1 MAKANHA
8 GDAGNKSSAIREMIT
23 AHPQAQS
30 KEIVELLAKNGL
42 KVQPSLVYYIRSKLR
57 QQQRVARRERVT
69 QTSQTLG
76 SSNPVELILKVKSLS
91 RDAGGIRNLKLLVDA
106 LAD

>member
-1 MAKANHA
+1 MAKANYDGKA
-8 GDAGNKSSAIREMIT
+8 RNKSRAIREMISS
-23 AHPQAQS
+23 HPDAQS
-30 KEIVELLAKNGL
+30 KEIVRLLGERGL

-57 QQQRVARRERVT
+57 QQQRVARRARVT

-76 SSNPVELILKVKSLS
+76 SNNPVELILTVK
-91 RDAGGIRNLKLLVDA
+91 RVAHDAGGIRNLKLLVDA

>member
-1 MAKANHA
+1 MAKSNHD
-8 GDAGNKSSAIREMIT
+8 GKPRSKSTAIREMIE

-30 KEIVELLAKNGL
+30 KEIVQLLGKNGV
-42 KVQPSLVYYIRSKLR
+42 KVRPSLVYYIRSKLR
-57 QQQRVARRERVT
+57 HQQHRAKRQRVT

-76 SSNPVELILKVKSLS
+76 SSNPVELILKAKSLA

-106 LAD
+106 LAE

>member
-1 MAKANHA
+1 MAKSTYDGKAR
-8 GDAGNKSSAIREMIT
+8 NKSKAIREMIQ
-23 AHPQAQS
+23 AHPEAQS
-30 KEIVELLAKNGL
+30 REIVGLLAKTGM

-57 QQQRVARRERVT
+57 QQQRAVRRERVT
-69 QTSQTLG
+69 QTSQALG
-76 SSNPVELILKVKSLS
+76 SNNPVELILKTKNLA

>member
-1 MAKANHA
+1 MKANHHDKA
-8 GDAGNKSSAIREMIT
+8 RNKSSAIRQMIQ
-23 AHPQAQS
+23 ANPQAQS
-30 KEIVELLAKNGL
+30 KEIVELLGKNGL

-57 QQQRVARRERVT
+57 QQQRQAKRERVK

-76 SSNPVELILKVKSLS
+76 NSNPVELVLKVKSLA
-91 RDAGGIRNLKLLVDA
+91 RDAGGIQNLKLLVDA